1 MKWEDV
7 IKGIVNNAGTSGVKE
22 LERALERIKKEVDEP
37 WKKTMLNMVGEAVSK
52 YGMEGV
58 GYVEK
63 LVDKIG
69 EGGEPD
75 LGFASLK
82 ARSDYL
88 AVIQNMEADRKSRAK
103 DLVRVIGKQL
113 GEILKAILAG
123 LAG

>member
-7 IKGIVNNAGTSGVKE
+7 IKGLVRTAGKSGVDA
-22 LERALERIKKEVDEP
+22 LEAALERIEKEVDEP
-37 WKKTMLNMVGEAVSK
+37 WKKTVLNMVGDAVEK
-52 YGMEGV
+52 YGMDGV

-63 LVDKIG
+63 LIDRIG
-69 EGGEPD
+69 EDEEPD
-75 LGFASLK
+75 LRFASLK

-88 AVIQNMEADRKSRAK
+88 AVLQNLEADRKSKAR
-103 DLVRVIGKQL
+103 DMIRVIGKQL

>member
-1 MKWEDV
+1 MKWENV
-7 IKGIVNNAGTSGVKE
+7 IKGIVRNAGTSGVRD
-22 LERALERIKKEVDEP
+22 LEEALERIEKEVDEP

-58 GYVEK
+58 GYVER

-69 EGGEPD
+69 EDGEPD
-75 LGFASLK
+75 LSFASLK

-103 DLVRVIGKQL
+103 DLIRVIGRQL
-113 GEILKAILAG
+113 GEVMKAILAG